1 MRLRGFTSQ
10 TDSIAAIAA
19 LINSIT
25 LVVGRCKF
33 IVTGGG
39 CYIKAFS
46 RSQSLGGTFK
56 TSHEKALKH
65 QWNG

>member
-1 MRLRGFTSQ
+1 VPAEAFA
-10 TDSIAAIAA
+10 DCVNA
-19 LINSIT
+19 LLLQT

-46 RSQSLGGTFK
+46 GSQSVGGTFK
-56 TSHEKALKH
+56 TSHEKALKY
-65 QWNG
+65 QSNG

>member
-1 MRLRGFTSQ
+1 VPADAFADCVNGLLLQ
-10 TDSIAAIAA
+10 
-19 LINSIT
+19 T
-25 LVVGRCKF
+25 LVVGDCKF
-33 IVTGGG
+33 IVTGAG

-65 QWNG
+65 QSNG